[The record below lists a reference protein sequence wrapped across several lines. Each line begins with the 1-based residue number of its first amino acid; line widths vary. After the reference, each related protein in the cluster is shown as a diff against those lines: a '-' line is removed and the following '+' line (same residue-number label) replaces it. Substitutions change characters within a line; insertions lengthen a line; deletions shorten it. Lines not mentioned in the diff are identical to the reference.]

1 MSHGDNESMSLYRLL
16 ITVAVCLFPTAIA
29 YGTQSESAPLGMIL
43 GIDGSVLV
51 ERNELQRPAMLADLL
66 FDGDR
71 VITEAGEATLI
82 FCPSTQTVG
91 LGNNTAA
98 LLGMETF
105 VIESGATPTVS
116 PSRACMLPQ
125 VALGAESL
133 EHVGALTV
141 RGNPPV
147 PLYLG
152 GKISS
157 RRPVFRWAAVEAA
170 DTYQLTLNDL
180 TGTKV
185 WEHQTTELNVAYP
198 PSLEP
203 LGDGDYLWE
212 LRAQI
217 GNSTAAFQIALFTV
231 DPAEL
236 PTSEPASN
244 NADRLLRAMELEHFG
259 YYADA
264 AEELSALLSGN
275 ASDKPIVSRLAWL
288 YSNAGLVAA
297 ADEAV
302 TRLDRMP

>member
-1 MSHGDNESMSLYRLL
+1 
-16 ITVAVCLFPTAIA
+16 
-29 YGTQSESAPLGMIL
+29 MIL

-147 PLYLG
+147 PTVSGWQNILQTPCLSLG
-152 GKISS
+152 
-157 RRPVFRWAAVEAA
+157 
-170 DTYQLTLNDL
+170 
-180 TGTKV
+180 
-185 WEHQTTELNVAYP
+185 
-198 PSLEP
+198 
-203 LGDGDYLWE
+203 
-212 LRAQI
+212 
-217 GNSTAAFQIALFTV
+217 
-231 DPAEL
+231 
-236 PTSEPASN
+236 
-244 NADRLLRAMELEHFG
+244 
-259 YYADA
+259 
-264 AEELSALLSGN
+264 SG
-275 ASDKPIVSRLAWL
+275 
-288 YSNAGLVAA
+288 
-297 ADEAV
+297 
-302 TRLDRMP
+302 